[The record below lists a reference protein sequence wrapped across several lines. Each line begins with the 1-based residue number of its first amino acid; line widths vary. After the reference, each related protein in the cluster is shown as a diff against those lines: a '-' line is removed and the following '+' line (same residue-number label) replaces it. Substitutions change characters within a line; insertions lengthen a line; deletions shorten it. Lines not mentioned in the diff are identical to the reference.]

1 MEITSMEVALGL
13 ITLVLAMGVQTV
25 LIGVFIGGIKSVVVR
40 LVKDVA
46 EIGAKISV
54 AINDLILA
62 KRDIQEVT
70 KTQLTHET
78 KIERLES
85 KMIHIE
91 EHLGDKLRKN
101 YSQ

>member
-1 MEITSMEVALGL
+1 MEVGSMEVALGL

-40 LVKDVA
+40 LVKDVE

-54 AINDLILA
+54 AINDLVLA

-70 KTQLTHET
+70 KIQGRHES
-78 KIERLES
+78 KIELLES
-85 KMIHIE
+85 KMTHIE
-91 EHLGDKLRKN
+91 EHLGDRLRKN

>member
-1 MEITSMEVALGL
+1 MEITLMEVALGL

-40 LVKDVA
+40 LVKDV
-46 EIGAKISV
+46 EETGARITL
-54 AINDLILA
+54 AINDLLLA
-62 KRDIQEVT
+62 KRDIQEVS
-70 KTQLTHET
+70 KIQGRHES
-78 KIERLES
+78 KIELLES

>member
-1 MEITSMEVALGL
+1 MEVKEVQIILG
-13 ITLVLAMGVQTV
+13 IATLLVAICIQTV

-40 LVKDVA
+40 LVKDVE

-78 KIERLES
+78 KIEQLES

>member
-1 MEITSMEVALGL
+1 MEVGSMEVALGL

-40 LVKDVA
+40 LVKDVE

-54 AINDLILA
+54 AINDLVLA

-70 KTQLTHET
+70 KIQGRHES
-78 KIERLES
+78 KIELLES